1 MEDMPIAVLP
11 DKSALVRI
19 DESIAPVCGQ
29 RIVKDPPPPLG
40 VTVAEGFVVE
50 TQTIF
55 LVGGIIQ
62 SNGLSTDKQTN
73 KQSVMFVFLSKFSG
87 FPTNLFFR
95 VWLVPGARV
104 LIASC
109 RLPRAFMKEFFG
121 IKRPPIEVGN
131 Y

>member
-19 DESIAPVCGQ
+19 DDSIAPVCGQ

-73 KQSVMFVFLSKFSG
+73 EQSVMFVFLSKFSG
-87 FPTNLFFR
+87 FPTNFSAFGWCQVLKR
-95 VWLVPGARV
+95 VGALARWM
-104 LIASC
+104 LSC
-109 RLPRAFMKEFFG
+109 SPLK
-121 IKRPPIEVGN
+121 
-131 Y
+131 